1 MAKKIYIGNLSY
13 QTSDDTLRQVF
24 SAFGELTSCATIVDH
39 NTNMSKGFAFIEYKE
54 DAGAAAAISGMVG
67 QSIDGRQ
74 VRVSEAT
81 AKPRTDRNDRG
92 GYGNN
97 RW

>member
-54 DAGAAAAISGMVG
+54 DAGAAAAIAGMAG

-81 AKPRTDRNDRG
+81 AKPRSDRGDRG